1 MTGADLKET
10 ITRLIDSAMGE
21 VPDDEIIEI
30 LEGRI
35 GVVRARAE
43 ECENDDEGIG
53 DCTDCGIGL
62 TLDGTDGSHYCTGCG
77 QVFGEE
83 GVA

>member
-1 MTGADLKET
+1 MTGADLKDAL
-10 ITRLIDSAMGE
+10 TRLIDAAMGE

-35 GVVRARAE
+35 GVVQARAE
-43 ECENDDEGIG
+43 EREEEGLG

-62 TLDGTDGSHYCTGCG
+62 TLDGSDGSHYCTGCG
-77 QVFGEE
+77 QVYTQED
-83 GVA
+83 